1 MWYVGTRAYGTLEEL
16 VMVAVSAKHHSG
28 QSLRPGARGRY
39 APPPQLFPLAPV
51 TLTAR
56 TDSPYIV
63 EREADG
69 AYLIRQRG
77 TSRLIART
85 GDPATLQRL
94 LLALISG

>member
-1 MWYVGTRAYGTLEEL
+1 
-16 VMVAVSAKHHSG
+16 MVAAPTKNHRG
-28 QSLRPGARGRY
+28 QNLRPGARGRY

-94 LLALISG
+94 FLALISG